1 MPAPHKKT
9 IIEWFGRYF
18 EHEGLPVESTAA
30 ELAKKI
36 KETRDPDKV
45 LDFANGVLR
54 GHGIESIRGEYHVDN
69 YYYDI
74 VALYVNHGRH
84 VRRDAPLRDRHPT
97 LPRHDLGRLGRA
109 SPEEVPHH
117 LTFGE
122 CFYHRRNPVFSRW
135 CFSKLRGFPDR
146 C

>member
-45 LDFANGVLR
+45 LDFANGVLH

-69 YYYDI
+69 YI
-74 VALYVNHGRH
+74 VALYVNMGDTYAATLLFETDTRRFLVTTWGDWVERH
-84 VRRDAPLRDRHPT
+84 QKKY
-97 LPRHDLGRLGRA
+97 GII
-109 SPEEVPHH
+109 
-117 LTFGE
+117 
-122 CFYHRRNPVFSRW
+122 
-135 CFSKLRGFPDR
+135 
-146 C
+146 